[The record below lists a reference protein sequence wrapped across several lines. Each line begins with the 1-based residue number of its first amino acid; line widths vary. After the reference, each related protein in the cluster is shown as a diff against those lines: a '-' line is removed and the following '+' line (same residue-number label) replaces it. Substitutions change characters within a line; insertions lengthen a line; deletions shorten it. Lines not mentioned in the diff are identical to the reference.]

1 MVRRPTR
8 AGHAPGPANARRAP
22 AVLVALCL
30 FLLSGCGPLGEVKG
44 DSGGS
49 TAPEPTTIDVG
60 IMPSVDVAPL
70 HLAMREGYFERAGLR
85 VEPRTI
91 SGGADGIPLLNNGS
105 LDITFSNW
113 VTFFRAQQREGVEL
127 RAVSDGYQAD
137 TGTLLLMHMP
147 GGPVSSPSD
156 LAGEKIAVN
165 TRSNITELTTSVTLK
180 THGLQ
185 PSDVEFVVMDFSE
198 MPAALQRGDVAA
210 AAMIEPFASRA
221 NRLGAETLAD
231 TAKGPTTGMPIAGYA
246 STRQWVERHRDAAAR
261 FQRVMA
267 RAQAEV
273 GKDRGKVE
281 DLLPQYTEIDPST
294 AALVNIGSYPTTL
307 DASRLERVVELM
319 RSHGVLPSGDVDV
332 ESMLFEAPPKK

>member
-8 AGHAPGPANARRAP
+8 AGHGPANARRAP

-30 FLLSGCGPLGEVKG
+30 FLLSGCGPLGGAKD
-44 DSGGS
+44 DSSDGAA
-49 TAPEPTTIDVG
+49 APEPVTLEVG
-60 IMPSVDVAPL
+60 TMPSVDVAPL
-70 HLAMREGYFERAGLR
+70 HLAMRKGYFERAGLR
-85 VEPRTI
+85 IEPRTI
-91 SGGADGIPLLNNGS
+91 SGGADGIPLLNDGS

-113 VTFFRAQQREGVEL
+113 VTFFRAQQRGNVEL
-127 RAVSDGYQAD
+127 RAVSDAYQAD
-137 TGTLLLMHMP
+137 AGTLLLMHMP
-147 GGPVSSPSD
+147 GGPVSSPSG
-156 LAGEKIAVN
+156 LEGEKIAVN
-165 TRSNITELTTSVTLK
+165 TRSNITELTTSATLK

-185 PSDVEFVVMDFSE
+185 PSDVEFVTMDFSE
-198 MPAALQRGDVAA
+198 MPTALRRGDVAA

-231 TAKGPTTGMPIAGYA
+231 TAKGPTADMPIAGYA

-267 RAQAEV
+267 RAQGELGRNRAA
-273 GKDRGKVE
+273 VE
-281 DLLPQYTEIDPST
+281 DLLPQYTAIDPST
-294 AALVNIGSYPTTL
+294 ASLVNIGSYPTTL

-319 RSHGVLPSGDVDV
+319 KSRGVLPSEDVDV